1 MSCEAIAVL
10 LPAFPFFVMLVMVM
24 IILVIMITIRMMT
37 VTVMVMVMVRPVKNN
52 ELAIDHV
59 FRSCRVLSC

>member
-1 MSCEAIAVL
+1 MSCEAIVVL

-37 VTVMVMVMVRPVKNN
+37 VMVQMRPVKNN